1 MIIEEEYLKAL
12 QIVKDYEKQF
22 NISAPKCSCKQVK
35 TKDENNNRV
44 ILSPWCWKCN
54 TWRNYI

>member
-22 NISAPKCSCKQVK
+22 NISALQTGK
-35 TKDENNNRV
+35 N
-44 ILSPWCWKCN
+44 
-54 TWRNYI
+54 

>member
-1 MIIEEEYLKAL
+1 MIIEEEYLEAL

-35 TKDENNNRV
+35 NKDENNNRV

-54 TWRNYI
+54 TWRN